1 MASNRGL
8 TIAIS
13 VDWIAGAYARLLLAA
28 LLRSIERI
36 GGNALCFDHGVRVW
50 DLLGSRRIDAI
61 VLCVLGESRN
71 RPELMLGERL
81 PNVPK
86 VAIGHAWGDAPLIQA
101 DNNGAMWRAVHH
113 LHHVHGRR
121 RFAYI
126 GGPTWHDEALSRE
139 HAFRHALD
147 ECGLTL
153 EDELVGYGDF
163 EFDSARQL
171 VRDWLRFGL
180 EFDALVAANDQ
191 MARGAMD
198 ALGTGRVRVPRDV
211 SVTGF
216 DNVDEAEL
224 TNPPLTTLRQDLQ
237 AQADRA
243 IELLVAQ
250 TEGRPVQPVS
260 LLPCDL
266 VVRRSCGCLYYGEA
280 RTPTLAPGP
289 RPSRPPQGEFE
300 LELTRIAAPRA
311 RKPEEWAESLS
322 EELTQASTRGGGELV
337 DALDSAREHFGGGS
351 TQWGNA
357 INMLLRRLDARE
369 KDLLELWRSAGSW
382 LGHLKGL
389 EQGAQRVAMEH
400 MAVELAAFG
409 EHTTGAPS
417 RDALARVVSEH
428 LANFQFP
435 SAYIV
440 LFDDPDLRVLGS
452 SRVLLAHRNG
462 ERDDLERGAFATLDI
477 LPEAFA
483 EELGRRHFM
492 VETLGLKDRVFGF
505 LLLEIGPPPGLV
517 YTLVRQSI
525 SSSLESIRLYEQLL
539 EEERRR
545 EAADRQ
551 RMERELQIAAAIQTS
566 ILPLDPRAAGM
577 EIAAVMLP
585 ASEVGGDYYDV
596 LETAGGAWFGI
607 GDVAG
612 HGLTTGLVMLMIRSI
627 VASLVEKC
635 PDARPSELLT
645 TLNPVLYSS
654 VRTRLKRDEHAT
666 LTLLRYEASG
676 KITFAGAHEEL
687 LVWRAATGK
696 IELIPTPGTW
706 VGATA
711 EIGDGLVDSE
721 LLLSKG
727 DLLVL
732 YTDGAI
738 EGTNADGEQYGL
750 ERLMAGLERR
760 TDLPAGEICLGLL
773 DDVTDFMQQQ
783 HDDVTLVV
791 LRYEGV

>member
-8 TIAIS
+8 TIGIS
-13 VDWIAGAYARLLLAA
+13 VDWIAGAYAKLMLAA
-28 LLRSIERI
+28 LLRSVERV
-36 GGNALCFDHGVRVW
+36 GGNAICFDDGVRVW
-50 DLLGSRRIDAI
+50 DLLGSRRIDAL
-61 VLCVLGESRN
+61 VLCVLSESRN
-71 RPELMLGERL
+71 RPELRLFERL

-101 DNNGAMWRAVHH
+101 DNEGAMWRVVNHLHH
-113 LHHVHGRR
+113 LHGRR
-121 RFAYI
+121 CFAYI
-126 GGPTWHDEALSRE
+126 GGPRWHDEALLRE
-139 HAFRHALD
+139 QAFRRSLED
-147 ECGLTL
+147 CGLVL
-153 EDELVGYGDF
+153 EEELVAYGDF
-163 EFDSARQL
+163 EFESARQI
-171 VRDWLRFGL
+171 VRNWLRHGH

-198 ALGTGRVRVPRDV
+198 ALAAGRVRVPRDV

-243 IELLVAQ
+243 LELLLAQ
-250 TEGRPVQPVS
+250 LDGQPVPPVS
-260 LLPCDL
+260 LSPCDL

-280 RTPTLAPGP
+280 RTPTLAPNN
-289 RPSRPPQGEFE
+289 RPSRPPKEEFE
-300 LELTRIAAPRA
+300 LELTRIATPGA
-311 RKPEEWAESLS
+311 RKPEEWSESLA
-322 EELTQASTRGGGELV
+322 EELTQASLRGGSDLV
-337 DALDSAREHFGGGS
+337 DALDTAREHFGGGS

-357 INMLLRRLDARE
+357 INVLLRRLDARE
-369 KDLLELWRSAGSW
+369 KDLLDLWRSAGSW

-409 EHTTGAPS
+409 EHTTGAPNRES
-417 RDALARVVSEH
+417 LARVVSQH
-428 LANFQFP
+428 LASFHFP

-440 LFDDPDLRVLGS
+440 LFDDPDVRALGT

-462 ERDDLERGAFATLDI
+462 KREDVERGAFTTLDI
-477 LPEAFA
+477 LPDEFA
-483 EELGRRHFM
+483 SDLRHRHFM
-492 VETLGLKDRVFGF
+492 VETLGQKERVFGF

-517 YTLVRQSI
+517 YTLVRQAI

-566 ILPLDPRAAGM
+566 ILPRDPRAPGV

-596 LETAGGAWFGI
+596 IELSNGAWFGI

-612 HGLTTGLVMLMIRSI
+612 HGLTTGLVMLMIRSM
-627 VASLVEKC
+627 VASLVQSL
-635 PDARPSELLT
+635 PDARPSELLA

-654 VRTRLKRDEHAT
+654 VRTRLRRDEYAT
-666 LTLLRYEASG
+666 LTLLRYDASG
-676 KITFAGAHEEL
+676 KVTFAGAHEDL
-687 LVWRAATGK
+687 IVWRAATRK
-696 IELIPTPGTW
+696 FELVPTPGTW

-711 EIGDGLVDSE
+711 EIREGLVDSE
-721 LLLSKG
+721 LELEKG
-727 DLLVL
+727 DLLIL

-738 EGTNADGEQYGL
+738 EGTNAAGEQYGI
-750 ERLMAGLERR
+750 ERFLAAIERR
-760 TDLPAGEICLGLL
+760 VDLPAGELCLELL
-773 DDVTDFMQQQ
+773 DEVIDFMQHQ
-783 HDDVTLVV
+783 HDDVTIVV
-791 LRYEGV
+791 LRYEGI